1 MTFVYPIRRRSTK
14 DTNAKIVSAGNNL
27 RDQLRKPTGW
37 VGRFVLWEM
46 NRHHSKLTD
55 WGLSHVAIKKIDT
68 ILDIGCGGGRTISK
82 LAAIASDGRV
92 HGIDYSEESVAAAKR
107 QNARWIDIGR
117 VEINQASVS
126 QLPFADNTFDLVTA
140 IETHFFW
147 PNLHADVE
155 EVLRVIKSGGAF
167 IIIAEVYKGGKKMA
181 GKLAEKYIELTN
193 MTLLTVDEHYE
204 LFKNAGFSDV
214 RIFEEQDKGWIC
226 GIGRK
231 H

>member
-1 MTFVYPIRRRSTK
+1 
-14 DTNAKIVSAGNNL
+14 
-27 RDQLRKPTGW
+27 
-37 VGRFVLWEM
+37 M

-55 WGLSHVAIKKIDT
+55 WGLSHVAIEKIDT

-92 HGIDYSEESVAAAKR
+92 HGIDYSEVSVAATKR
-107 QNARWIDIGR
+107 QNARCIDIGR

-155 EVLRVIKSGGAF
+155 EVLRVIKSGGVF

-204 LFKNAGFSDV
+204 LFKNAGFSNV